1 MNTVKTVTEADQM
14 MHRSSYVIFV
24 LRNE

>member
-14 MHRSSYVIFV
+14 MHQSSYVIFV